1 MMVVRDVREDKFEP
15 DFKNNDSDGNADVGF
30 DVDLPN

>member
-1 MMVVRDVREDKFEP
+1 MREDKFKP

-30 DVDLPN
+30 DVDLPD